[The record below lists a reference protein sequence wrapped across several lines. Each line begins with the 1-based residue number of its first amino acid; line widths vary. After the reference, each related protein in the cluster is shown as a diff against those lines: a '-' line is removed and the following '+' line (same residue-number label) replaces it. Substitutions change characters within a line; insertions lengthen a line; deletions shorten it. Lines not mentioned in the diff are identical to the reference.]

1 MPPSSNFNFACKD
14 GRVTAV
20 TFRYCS
26 LVVSPTVNTKSSI
39 LNVAEFLDLSLKIS
53 PLTKTSPV
61 LCENQYFI
69 LKMCILKNTS
79 KYGHLYR
86 KTVCFLCYFIQYEE
100 VFLSRLLES
109 CYHYLVFMDPVNG
122 YSKSTLL
129 VKE

>member
-1 MPPSSNFNFACKD
+1 MPPSSNFNFVCKD

-39 LNVAEFLDLSLKIS
+39 LNVAEFLDPSLKIS

-61 LCENQYFI
+61 LCEKQYFI

-79 KYGHLYR
+79 KCGHLY
-86 KTVCFLCYFIQYEE
+86 
-100 VFLSRLLES
+100 
-109 CYHYLVFMDPVNG
+109 
-122 YSKSTLL
+122 
-129 VKE
+129 